1 MNGEKGDNER
11 ERGVGHDFFFSF
23 LISFFSSGSSFL
35 FVNRVFLEE
44 IMKVYQ
50 AALAA
55 AAAARASFRASE
67 DEEAE
72 ATVTAQEAE
81 AEAEAGEGEG
91 EGRTSSAATTSE
103 HVAAGTR
110 GSAAAEACL
119 C

>member
-1 MNGEKGDNER
+1 MDGEKGDNER

-81 AEAEAGEGEG
+81 AEAGEGEG

>member
-1 MNGEKGDNER
+1 MNGEKGDNKR

-81 AEAEAGEGEG
+81 AEAGEGEG

>member
-44 IMKVYQ
+44 IVKVYQ

-72 ATVTAQEAE
+72 ATVTAQE

>member
-1 MNGEKGDNER
+1 MNGEKGDNKR

-44 IMKVYQ
+44 IIKVYQ

-72 ATVTAQEAE
+72 ATVTAQE

>member
-35 FVNRVFLEE
+35 FFNRVFLEE

-81 AEAEAGEGEG
+81 AEAGEGEG

>member
-1 MNGEKGDNER
+1 MNGEKGDNKR

-44 IMKVYQ
+44 IIKVYQ

-67 DEEAE
+67 DEGAE
-72 ATVTAQEAE
+72 ATVTAQE

>member
-1 MNGEKGDNER
+1 MNGEKGDNKR
-11 ERGVGHDFFFSF
+11 ERGVGHDFFYSF

-81 AEAEAGEGEG
+81 AEAGEGEG

>member
-1 MNGEKGDNER
+1 MNGEKGDNKR

-44 IMKVYQ
+44 IVKVYQ

-72 ATVTAQEAE
+72 ATVTAQE

>member
-11 ERGVGHDFFFSF
+11 ERGVGHDFFYSF

-81 AEAEAGEGEG
+81 AEAGEGEG

>member
-1 MNGEKGDNER
+1 MNGEKGDNKR

-23 LISFFSSGSSFL
+23 LISFFSSRSSFL

-81 AEAEAGEGEG
+81 AEAGEGEG

>member
-81 AEAEAGEGEG
+81 AEAGEGEG

>member
-23 LISFFSSGSSFL
+23 LISFFSSGRSFL

-81 AEAEAGEGEG
+81 AEAGEGEG